1 MTNTIH
7 PSDSSAQRDAGRE
20 MLDRLGDE
28 LGVVLE
34 KRRWALSGGACIEVN
49 GMDAA
54 ERFAVQVHA
63 RLGSLKV
70 AQKHSVANDVLKLI
84 LLRDSAAAQGQH
96 PALILAFASREAMDS
111 IKGWLLEAIL
121 LNHIDLRHVPLSDE
135 TVARVRAAQQR
146 QVRGSA
152 AVTKGDADE

>member
-1 MTNTIH
+1 MANAIH

-34 KRRWALSGGACIEVN
+34 KRRWSVSGGASIEVN
-49 GMDAA
+49 GMDSA
-54 ERFAVQVHA
+54 ERYAVQVHA

-70 AQKHSVANDVLKLI
+70 AQKHAVANDVLKLI

-96 PALILAFASREAMDS
+96 PALILAFANREALDS
-111 IKGWLLEAIL
+111 IKGWLLEAIR
-121 LNHIDLRHVPLSDE
+121 LNHIDLRVVPLSDE

-146 QVRGSA
+146 QVLGSA
-152 AVTKGDADE
+152 AVAKGDTDE